1 MQERN
6 NTNVSAEPEVILRGM
21 RESDAAQAAELEAAC
36 FSMPWSEQG
45 FLEGM
50 RSENTIFCAAEAEGR
65 LAGYCGLYTA
75 ADEGEITNV
84 AVREDFRR
92 RGIGRMLI
100 REIQKQAARRGIRSI
115 YLEVRESN
123 TAAQAVYEKT
133 GFSVCGCRKNF
144 YRNPRE
150 DARVMCCCLEELEC

>member
-1 MQERN
+1 MQEKNKTDVRME
-6 NTNVSAEPEVILRGM
+6 SEVILRRM
-21 RESDAAQAAELEAAC
+21 RESDAAEAAELEAAC
-36 FSMPWSEQG
+36 FSMPWSAQG

-50 RSENTIFCAAEAEGR
+50 RSEDNIFCVAESEGR

-84 AVREDFRR
+84 AVWEEFRR

-100 REIQKQAARRGIRSI
+100 REIQKLAARRGIRSI

-133 GFSVCGCRKNF
+133 GFSVCGYRKNF
-144 YRNPRE
+144 YRKPQEN
-150 DARVMCCCLEELEC
+150 ARVMCCCLEELEC